1 MAQLTIQI
9 NGKPYVVGCDD
20 GEEPRLRVLAETID
34 SKVRAADP
42 GGGALGETRLM
53 LMGALLLADEAATLT
68 ARLADAEGDIKRLR
82 ADLDRADARAVAAL
96 EAAAAKIE
104 AMASR

>member
-9 NGKPYVVGCDD
+9 NGKPYMVGCDD
-20 GEEPRLRVLAETID
+20 GDEPRLRALAATID
-34 SKVRAADP
+34 AKARAADP
-42 GGGALGETRLM
+42 GGGGLGETRLM

-104 AMASR
+104 SMASR